1 MNFTYL
7 YKHSYSSLDE
17 LSSIE
22 EYDYYISSFIN
33 SERIILPPTKIKTK
47 KNIWI
52 VTKEEENNKLL
63 EGHCKIII
71 DSDENYDIMM
81 GMANN
86 IDVNDKEICID
97 ATGFLIPDLLFLIRY
112 LNSKGVNHLD
122 IIYTEPL
129 KYKKSEDTQFSDNF
143 YEVKQIY
150 GMSGTHMSKMDND
163 MLIIAAG
170 YDHSRIVDVANKK
183 KTAKKVLL
191 YGFPSISPG
200 MFQENVYRAFG
211 AEPALGSECFRDMD
225 MNIYAPAYDP
235 FVTAQAISEYVE
247 KQNKRAPITNIYLS
261 PLSTKPH
268 ALGMALY
275 FLWEH
280 GFNKN
285 ISLIYP
291 YCQQYITDNSDGI
304 ARIWRYEIQ
313 LP

>member
-1 MNFTYL
+1 MNFTNL

-33 SERIILPPTKIKTK
+33 SERVIVPPTKIKTK

-52 VTKEEENNKLL
+52 VTKEEENNKFL
-63 EGHCKIII
+63 EGYCKIII

-81 GMANN
+81 EMVNN

-129 KYKKSEDTQFSDNF
+129 KYKKAEDTQFSDNF

-150 GMSGTHMSKMDND
+150 GMSGTHISKMDND

-183 KTAKKVLL
+183 KPAKKVLL

-235 FVTAQAISEYVE
+235 FVTAQIIKEYV
-247 KQNKRAPITNIYLS
+247 QNNPYTNLYLAT
-261 PLSTKPH
+261 LSSKPQ
-268 ALGMALY
+268 ALGLALF
-275 FLWEH
+275 FLWEK
-280 GFNKN
+280 GYQKN
-285 ISLIYP
+285 ISIIYP
-291 YCQQYITDNSDGI
+291 MCKNYLTDNSEGI
-304 ARIWRYEIQ
+304 ARIWKYSFI
-313 LP
+313 LPPQS

>member
-1 MNFTYL
+1 MDFTYL
-7 YKHSYSSLDE
+7 YKHSFSSLE
-17 LSSIE
+17 EFSSSK

-33 SERIILPPTKIKTK
+33 SDRILLPPTKINAK
-47 KNIWI
+47 KKIWI

-63 EGHCKIII
+63 NDQHKIII
-71 DSDENYDIMM
+71 NSDENYDIMM
-81 GMANN
+81 QMVDDIN
-86 IDVNDKEICID
+86 VQDKEICID

-112 LNSKGVNHLD
+112 LNSKGIEHLD

-129 KYKKSEDTQFSDNF
+129 KYKKAEDTQFSDNF
-143 YEVKQIY
+143 YEVKQII
-150 GMSGTHMSKMDND
+150 GMSGVHVSKMNND

-235 FVTAQAISEYVE
+235 FVTAQIIKEYTQ
-247 KQNKRAPITNIYLS
+247 KNQYTNLYLA
-261 PLSTKPH
+261 PLSSKPQ
-268 ALGMALY
+268 ALGLALF
-275 FLWEH
+275 FLWEK
-280 GFNKN
+280 GYEKN
-285 ISLIYP
+285 ISIIYP
-291 YCQQYITDNSDGI
+291 MCKNYLKDNSEGI
-304 ARIWRYEIQ
+304 ARIWKYSFI
-313 LP
+313 LPSTS

>member
-1 MNFTYL
+1 MDFTYL
-7 YKHSYSSLDE
+7 YKHSFSSLE
-17 LSSIE
+17 EFSSSK

-33 SERIILPPTKIKTK
+33 SDRILLPPTKINAK
-47 KNIWI
+47 KKIWI

-63 EGHCKIII
+63 NDQHKIII
-71 DSDENYDIMM
+71 NSDENYDIMKQM
-81 GMANN
+81 VDDIN
-86 IDVNDKEICID
+86 VHDKEICID

-112 LNSKGVNHLD
+112 LNSKGIEHLD

-129 KYKKSEDTQFSDNF
+129 KYKKAEDTQFSDNF
-143 YEVKQIY
+143 YEVKQII
-150 GMSGTHMSKMDND
+150 GMSGVHVSKMNND

-235 FVTAQAISEYVE
+235 FVTAQIIKEYTQ
-247 KQNKRAPITNIYLS
+247 KNQYTNLYLA
-261 PLSTKPH
+261 PLSSKPQ
-268 ALGMALY
+268 ALGLALF
-275 FLWEH
+275 FLWEK
-280 GFNKN
+280 GYEKN
-285 ISLIYP
+285 ISIIYP
-291 YCQQYITDNSDGI
+291 MCKNYLKDNSEGI
-304 ARIWRYEIQ
+304 ARIWKYSFI
-313 LP
+313 LPSTS